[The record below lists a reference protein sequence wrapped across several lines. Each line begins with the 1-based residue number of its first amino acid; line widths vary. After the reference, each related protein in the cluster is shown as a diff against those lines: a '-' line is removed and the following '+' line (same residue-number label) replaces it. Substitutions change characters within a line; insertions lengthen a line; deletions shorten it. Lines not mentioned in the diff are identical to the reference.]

1 MSAESNRIDRTTN
14 NIDISLSSSTS
25 QINPPSY
32 EEISIQNV
40 TRPVEIEPQPPSYE
54 DIIN

>member
-1 MSAESNRIDRTTN
+1 MNDESNRNNHTN
-14 NIDISLSSSTS
+14 STIESSLNSSTN

-32 EEISIQNV
+32 EEIISQNIK
-40 TRPVEIEPQPPSYE
+40 RPIAIEPQPPSYE